1 MNTVSYQRGTA
12 PLALVVVRGIG
23 RALNPTARSGKPQG
37 TNLSAHNY
45 DNRLAQ
51 HLNGKAVNN
60 FRTEAF
66 DTPVSVWKKKTGWMT
81 VSGGRDSLTVTF
93 DPNAVVVYAEVYNK
107 KTDTLDIVTG
117 ISLKDY
123 MDTYC

>member
-1 MNTVSYQRGTA
+1 MNVVSYSRGTA
-12 PLALVVVRGIG
+12 PLALVVVRGTG
-23 RALNPTARSGKPQG
+23 RALNPTARSGKPTE

-45 DNRLAQ
+45 DNI
-51 HLNGKAVNN
+51 KARHRSGVQVNN

-66 DTPVSVWKKKTGWMT
+66 DTPVSVWEKNTGWLT
-81 VSGGRDSLTVTF
+81 VSGGKDGLTVTYA
-93 DPNAVVVYAEVYNK
+93 PGAVVVYAEVVDKEGNMS
-107 KTDTLDIVTG
+107 VVMG